1 MKNIKFKA
9 KSQQLM
15 NDYLHYLR
23 IGELDLDIIPDLK
36 SQKTGEEF
44 SLQYLQE
51 MYRIGRYFN
60 RFYRFRNELDGYL
73 QILYRFLEQRS
84 KKVSYNTHNIQAN
97 ALRTLI
103 INQPQ
108 ILGQDEYFKQILE
121 VVLRDICFDERI
133 LNNCQNGAHKAKPE
147 PLNREQLKNLFS
159 NSNQKT
165 RLILSFL
172 IITGCNVRELV
183 RIKMQEVIFSKKCNA
198 VRILISPG
206 NTKSRTVYIPKT
218 MLIHII
224 EKYHGTNHF
233 EEIPE
238 ERYLF
243 QNKKGNIILKNNVY
257 SLVKSSGQKIGF
269 DNLSVSDLNE
279 TAKRIMSMNG
289 FSNIQITH
297 RFGNQKTNEEIN
309 SELISGLFNCFQF
322 LNEFISLQNNN
333 G

>member
-108 ILGQDEYFKQILE
+108 ILGQDEYFKQI
-121 VVLRDICFDERI
+121 
-133 LNNCQNGAHKAKPE
+133 
-147 PLNREQLKNLFS
+147 
-159 NSNQKT
+159 T
-165 RLILSFL
+165 
-172 IITGCNVRELV
+172 
-183 RIKMQEVIFSKKCNA
+183 
-198 VRILISPG
+198 
-206 NTKSRTVYIPKT
+206 
-218 MLIHII
+218 
-224 EKYHGTNHF
+224 
-233 EEIPE
+233 
-238 ERYLF
+238 
-243 QNKKGNIILKNNVY
+243 
-257 SLVKSSGQKIGF
+257 
-269 DNLSVSDLNE
+269 
-279 TAKRIMSMNG
+279 
-289 FSNIQITH
+289 
-297 RFGNQKTNEEIN
+297 
-309 SELISGLFNCFQF
+309 
-322 LNEFISLQNNN
+322 
-333 G
+333 